1 LSRDSLFR
9 YVENLNSGVEE
20 NFNHTTHL
28 FGKVYDVSAEK
39 WRDLM
44 SAKHVTG
51 GLALKM
57 DALCRTPPPPV
68 THWLCVMFPGT
79 DRIYRG

>member
-1 LSRDSLFR
+1 VD
-9 YVENLNSGVEE
+9 NLNSGAEE
-20 NFNHTTHL
+20 SFNHTTHL

-51 GLALKM
+51 GLVLKM
-57 DALCRTPPPPV
+57 DALCCTPPPPPA
-68 THWLCVMFPGT
+68 TRWLCVMLAGT
-79 DRIYRG
+79 GRTYRG